1 MSDKIEIKGLGVI
14 KPHKCI
20 RKTSD
25 GKQCMHDAVSQE
37 LCEFHFNVC
46 VEEMKRANDLI
57 EKQKKEQQEEAERIS
72 KLKVESVNEY
82 EEKKKEFLKKYFK
95 VGDKFWKKLSND
107 EFQIF
112 SKNEIKDDISNWMI
126 SSIDDRGKMTEKH
139 FIDLFMKDKKEDGW
153 YERVDFEPNV
163 KECSPDVYNLFQ
175 GFEAE
180 KLSSKFLDMNM
191 TKSKQLSKPIIQLFY
206 YLTGGHSDYMMKCL
220 GAIIQTPWIKTE
232 IANYIRDEGELTRSG
247 GGVGKNLA
255 FDFFGRKILG
265 DKYYYVVSDNSEL
278 YGSFNGMFEGKL
290 LILVEE
296 ANGTDNLKNSAGLK
310 SRISKKKITVNKKG
324 KDQYQLNDYTNYVF
338 TTNQINA
345 IPIQKE
351 DRRFVVYDA
360 DTSMRGNKQ
369 YFKNLVKEMEKEEV
383 IYSFYYYLKN
393 IETYDN
399 PVDFRDSMPIT
410 NAYRDI
416 RRMNTPIILRW
427 LSNLETL
434 NKVIKENKGND
445 LYDNYSNILI

>member
-1 MSDKIEIKGLGVI
+1 
-14 KPHKCI
+14 
-20 RKTSD
+20 
-25 GKQCMHDAVSQE
+25 
-37 LCEFHFNVC
+37 
-46 VEEMKRANDLI
+46 
-57 EKQKKEQQEEAERIS
+57 
-72 KLKVESVNEY
+72 
-82 EEKKKEFLKKYFK
+82 
-95 VGDKFWKKLSND
+95 
-107 EFQIF
+107 
-112 SKNEIKDDISNWMI
+112 
-126 SSIDDRGKMTEKH
+126 
-139 FIDLFMKDKKEDGW
+139 
-153 YERVDFEPNV
+153 
-163 KECSPDVYNLFQ
+163 
-175 GFEAE
+175 
-180 KLSSKFLDMNM
+180 
-191 TKSKQLSKPIIQLFY
+191 
-206 YLTGGHSDYMMKCL
+206 MKCL

-445 LYDNYSNILI
+445 LYDNYSNWIINNREGSGESILTQTKFGTMLSKSSAFEKKRSASGVVYVGKPDILLKDLKELYLIDDSIIYNEESKNFCIFQKKV